1 MPQFEYDLS
10 AGDFQLVA
18 NQQDGVFDTNSTS
31 TDYIRLTVFPTE
43 ALDNVV
49 GVFYASPSNVGV
61 YINITPFEGLSDKG
75 NVQSR
80 LVGGVYNDF
89 KIYQNGDDIYIK
101 PNEIFNS
108 VDLPQGG
115 YRFKIDFLN
124 QLNPENVENVD
135 FSTLPFPEYFE
146 EFDINSNGSINVA
159 DAVAWVNIGR
169 PDIYDYLI
177 ELVNTNATNSIPSI
191 YDESEP
197 GGQGGST
204 PQPRP
209 FSDFYLPGV
218 TEETGLVYDFIVRQ
232 ISTSRTE
239 IRLKLKDSK
248 LEKDSSIINYIISQ
262 FHNNESETIDDGTG
276 NQIPNPNYKYQFKHL
291 QNIGTG
297 DHIPIMNYLFD
308 NVSTGKE
315 DQSLILKLYETLPL
329 SVGNLT
335 SDKSLRWSS

>member
-135 FSTLPFPEYFE
+135 LSTLPFPEYFE
-146 EFDINSNGSINVA
+146 
-159 DAVAWVNIGR
+159 
-169 PDIYDYLI
+169 
-177 ELVNTNATNSIPSI
+177 
-191 YDESEP
+191 
-197 GGQGGST
+197 
-204 PQPRP
+204 
-209 FSDFYLPGV
+209 
-218 TEETGLVYDFIVRQ
+218 
-232 ISTSRTE
+232 
-239 IRLKLKDSK
+239 
-248 LEKDSSIINYIISQ
+248 
-262 FHNNESETIDDGTG
+262 
-276 NQIPNPNYKYQFKHL
+276 
-291 QNIGTG
+291 
-297 DHIPIMNYLFD
+297 
-308 NVSTGKE
+308 
-315 DQSLILKLYETLPL
+315 
-329 SVGNLT
+329 
-335 SDKSLRWSS
+335 